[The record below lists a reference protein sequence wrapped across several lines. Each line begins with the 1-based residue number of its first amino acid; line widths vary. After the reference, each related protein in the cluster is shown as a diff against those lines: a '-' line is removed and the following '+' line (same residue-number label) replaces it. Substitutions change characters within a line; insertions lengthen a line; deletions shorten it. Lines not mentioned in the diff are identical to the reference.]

1 MATRNT
7 RSWRRFLSTLL
18 HSPDSQS
25 SSSSSSSRGDPLY
38 DGVCVFTLSG
48 CSELFSDGCF
58 HSSSSAFLDVD
69 PLQLVAL
76 FEQLTRQAI
85 QEATH
90 VQRESGT
97 PSIRLGA
104 TVFHVVSATFS
115 SFCAVTSGKTSGLV
129 VQKLPFGLV
138 VVAFSAPQRLETVFG
153 HLDAACAALRR

>member
-1 MATRNT
+1 MTTRNT

-25 SSSSSSSRGDPLY
+25 SSSSSSRGDSLY

-48 CSELFSDGCF
+48 RLEFSDGCF
-58 HSSSSAFLDVD
+58 HSSSSTFLDVD

-85 QEATH
+85 QEAIH

-115 SFCAVTSGKTSGLV
+115 SFCAVTSGKTRGLV
-129 VQKLPFGLV
+129 VQKLPFGLLV
-138 VVAFSAPQRLETVFG
+138 AAFSAPRRLETVFG
-153 HLDAACAALRR
+153 HLDDACAALRR